1 MYRLRVLEE
10 GVVDLIHGDEVLHG
24 GEVDVYFD
32 DCGRSISICIRLG
45 EEVGVLRA
53 VLQTAASSLE
63 DGG

>member
-1 MYRLRVLEE
+1 MYRLRVLKE
-10 GVVDLIHGDEVLHG
+10 GVVDFIHGGEVLHG

-32 DCGRSISICIRLG
+32 DCGRSISGCIG
-45 EEVGVLRA
+45 GWEVGVLRA